1 LISIYFGLR
10 EGHGLRL
17 RVLKVELE
25 DEHFSAQVLDVL
37 PCHML
42 V

>member
-1 LISIYFGLR
+1 MEIRLDLR

-25 DEHFSAQVLDVL
+25 DEHFAAEVLDVL